1 MGEVMAKYYAS
12 VVFSTQ
18 DFDAA
23 NDEEAEEKIN
33 QLIDQLGA
41 VDTELSWDNP
51 EWIIFEEA
59 D

>member
-1 MGEVMAKYYAS
+1 MAKYYAS

-18 DFDAA
+18 DFEAA

-33 QLIDQLGA
+33 QLMDQLGA

-59 D
+59 DY